1 MTIEPI
7 GKIVERKLDGNRGAY
22 LEGVIYATAVVN
34 GTAKCGTMLYS
45 EYDVAKLIAERDAL
59 LERLEFD
66 WDDLK

>member
-7 GKIVERKLDGNRGAY
+7 GTIVERKLTEHTRV
-22 LEGVIYATAVVN
+22 LEGVIYATGVVN
-34 GTAKCGTMLYS
+34 GTAKCGTLLYS
-45 EYDVAKLIAERDAL
+45 EHDVAKLIAERDAL

>member
-7 GKIVERKLDGNRGAY
+7 GTIVERKLDGNRCTY
-22 LEGVIYATAVVN
+22 LEGVIYATGIVG
-34 GTAKCGTMLYS
+34 GTAKSGTLLYS

-66 WDDLK
+66 WDDCR